1 MRKLTAL
8 VPLLGWFY
16 FSLFGFA
23 LAMIV
28 LPKSWKRLVYRIFFS
43 GFALYALFLS
53 LQAFRDEVLQFPLSQ
68 KSFYDTFEQKI
79 SYQSGEYYQMYYRAF
94 RPYIHG
100 GESVN
105 LLNVSPREYYYAR
118 MYLFPADVAQVSTIP
133 NDSVLVILGEGD
145 LKNLVGAK
153 VLATYA
159 GKYLVKTKEISND
172 Q

>member
-1 MRKLTAL
+1 MHKLAAL

-16 FSLFGFA
+16 FCLFGFV
-23 LAMIV
+23 LAMIL
-28 LPKSWKRLVYRIFFS
+28 LPKLWKRWLYRIFFA
-43 GFALYALFLS
+43 GFALYAVFLS
-53 LQAFRDEVLQFPLSQ
+53 LQSFRDEVLQFPLSQ

-79 SYQSGEYYQMYYRAF
+79 SYQSGEYYRMYYRAF
-94 RPYIHG
+94 RPYVHG

-118 MYLFPADVAQVSTIP
+118 MYLFPADVAQVNTVPKNSALAI
-133 NDSVLVILGEGD
+133 VGEGD
-145 LKNLVGAK
+145 LKRIEGAK

-159 GKYLVKTKEISND
+159 GKYLIKTKESPND